1 MIIHKGNSY
10 NNYNYDLMLE
20 DILSGLNNDEKYN
33 YLNNLLKRTKVLMK
47 YNKSKE
53 LEDYY
58 LKIKSYIVNMK
69 MDRRN

>member
-10 NNYNYDLMLE
+10 NNYNDDLMLE